1 MKLTDRIWRL
11 TVSLTPFVVFAF
23 TLVASRRWL

>member
-11 TVSLTPFVVFAF
+11 TVSLTPFVAFAL